1 MSTRFCTV
9 DCIFD
14 TKDSVSN
21 TEIPICIHALGIA
34 QADQSLILM
43 R

>member
-1 MSTRFCTV
+1 MSMRSWTV

-21 TEIPICIHALGIA
+21 TEIPTCIPALGIF
-34 QADQSLILM
+34 QAD
-43 R
+43 